1 MNGSSGDAV
10 CWYYIFMLNSHFPRH
25 EKAGVRLPLLFLIVL
40 IAIITSWNLSAGPEA
55 LARQGANEPSDQQ
68 THCLALEASSRD
80 ATAAFE
86 KCIQGM
92 APGTTLMVAPK
103 IYHFRRPLTVN
114 RPVKIITAGL
124 TEADGG
130 CASAIDDRC
139 ATFMLEPLQDVA
151 AARGRMPIEIKAAN
165 VTFSHIRV
173 VGRGGRNPKYDSPI
187 CLSNSTRSLG
197 GGIRV
202 EARNFTIKKSVIR
215 DATCYTAIEVK
226 AGSDRFS
233 AYNNVIGP
241 NGVHSL
247 AKMWADGLTVHDN
260 SSAHIAKNL
269 FYDNTDVQLI
279 LGGCQRCLII
289 SNRFRHSGS
298 FEGASFAELMLQS
311 WPSTSGNFSQSISRG
326 NDIDCTPQ
334 QRCGYGI
341 MIGSNPWYMGRVSG
355 GEVTKNRVR
364 FAIIGLNVDELSG
377 VMIID
382 GNIVKSSGGIFSSD
396 CGKKKWPAVN
406 VSPRSWIYLR
416 GSIGYGSAESMETT
430 RCLMNRFDG

>member
-1 MNGSSGDAV
+1 MV
-10 CWYYIFMLNSHFPRH
+10 CWYYIVMLNPHFPSR
-25 EKAGVRLPLLFLIVL
+25 EKADVRLPLLFLVVA
-40 IAIITSWNLSAGPEA
+40 IASITSWNLSAGSEA
-55 LARQGANEPSDQQ
+55 LARAGAKAPSEQQ
-68 THCLALEASSRD
+68 THCSALKVPTRD

-92 APGTTLMVAPK
+92 APGTTLIVAPK
-103 IYHFRRPLTVN
+103 IYHFRRPLTIN
-114 RPVKIITAGL
+114 RPVKIISAGL
-124 TEADGG
+124 TEGDSG
-130 CASAIDDRC
+130 CGSAIDDRC

-151 AARGRMPIEIKAAN
+151 AARGRMPIEIKAEN

-173 VGRGGRNPKYDSPI
+173 VGRGGGNPKYDRPI
-187 CLSNSTRSLG
+187 CLSSSTRSLG
-197 GGIRV
+197 GGLRV

-215 DATCYTAIEVK
+215 EATCYTAIEVR
-226 AGSDRFS
+226 AGSDRFV
-233 AYNNVIGP
+233 AHNNIIGP
-241 NGVHSL
+241 NGIHSM
-247 AKMWADGLTVHDN
+247 AKMWADGLTVHD
-260 SSAHIAKNL
+260 SSGANISKNL

-289 SNRFRHSGS
+289 GNRFRHSGS

-311 WPSTSGNFSQSISRG
+311 WPSTSGNFSQSLSRH

-341 MIGSNPWYMGRVSG
+341 MIGSNPWYIGRVSG

-364 FAIIGLNVDELSG
+364 FAIMGLNIDELSG

-382 GNIVKSSGGIFSSD
+382 SNVVKSSGGIFSSD

-416 GSIGYGSAESMETT
+416 GSIEYGSAGSIETT
-430 RCLMNRFDG
+430 RCLVNRFDG